1 MKKISDDI
9 LFDTVNTILLSII
22 CLGALYPLIYV
33 LSASI
38 SDPVIVNQGKM
49 WLLPKGITFD
59 GYIRVFSNKE
69 IWTGYMN
76 SLIYAVSGT
85 LISMVLTLLCAYPLS
100 RKDFAGRQLFT
111 GIITFTMFFS
121 GGLIPT
127 YLLIKDLGMVNTV
140 WALLIPGSLSV
151 WNMIITRTYFQT
163 SIPFELQEA
172 AMIDGYSN
180 TRLFF
185 AVVLPLSVPII
196 AVMALFYAIG
206 QWNSYFQA
214 LIYISQR
221 SLYPLQLVLREILVQ
236 QQMGTM
242 MMNGVDMETMA
253 EQAKIADIIKY
264 AVIIVATLPA
274 LIVYPFVQKHFIKGI
289 MVGSIKG

>member
-69 IWTGYMN
+69 IWKGYMN